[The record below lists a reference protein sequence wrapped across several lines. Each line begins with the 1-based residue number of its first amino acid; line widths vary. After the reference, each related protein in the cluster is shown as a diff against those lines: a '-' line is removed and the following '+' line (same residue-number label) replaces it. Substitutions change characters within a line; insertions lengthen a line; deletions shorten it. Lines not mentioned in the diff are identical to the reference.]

1 MILTS
6 ASTGASRTYKSAHC
20 ARLARFACAIAFLL
34 IAGLIPRA
42 ACAQARPSAEA
53 QFANAGG
60 PRPIQ
65 QAPEVY
71 SWRYL
76 AKPGPSEYD
85 EIGLHRIALGPRME
99 AHRAITVLYLPGT
112 NMNGEV
118 ALEDPRYSFQV
129 YLAAH
134 GVDVW
139 TMDYRTHFVPPM
151 VPVSV
156 IAPVMKRWTNELFVG
171 DIESAAGFILNQT
184 KSDKLFVAGF
194 SRGVEFAYLFT
205 AIHPAQVRG
214 IIALD
219 GFLPRH
225 PTAQQPPDRIVDDI
239 GGAHLT
245 YEKRRMLMQFVIDNP
260 DGPAPI
266 AKYRTARENLIHVVY
281 DNKAF
286 GGKGGLA
293 NPVDGHSDPVVLAR
307 LLITYDRYWPAVQ
320 DYENPFT
327 PQRLQAL
334 KASGIPVIAFSST
347 NIAPDWPKW
356 VHESAMSTGT
366 SDVTFTKF
374 PGWGHLDV
382 LCGTAAQA
390 DVFAKTLEWLKRH
403 AK

>member
-1 MILTS
+1 MA
-6 ASTGASRTYKSAHC
+6 ASGASREPRKSAI
-20 ARLARFACAIAFLL
+20 LLRFSRIAIAIAFLL
-34 IAGLIPRA
+34 VAGSRA
-42 ACAQARPSAEA
+42 ASAAPRPSAA
-53 QFANAGG
+53 VQFTNAGG
-60 PRPIQ
+60 PRAIEK
-65 QAPEVY
+65 APGVY
-71 SWRYL
+71 EWRYI
-76 AKPGPSEYD
+76 AKPGPTEYD
-85 EIGLHRIALGPRME
+85 EIALHRIALQRLE

-118 ALEDPRYSFQV
+118 ALENPRYSFPV

-139 TMDYRTHFVPPM
+139 TMDYRTHFVPAA

-156 IAPVMKRWTNELFVG
+156 IAPVMRRWTNELFAG
-171 DIESAAGFILNQT
+171 DIESAAEFILNQT
-184 KSDKLFVAGF
+184 KSDKIFVAGF
-194 SRGVEFAYLFT
+194 SRGVEFAYLFA

-225 PTAQQPPDRIVDDI
+225 PTTQQPSDRIVDDI

-245 YEKRRMLMQFVIDNP
+245 YEKRRTLMQFVIDNP

-266 AKYRTARENLIHVVY
+266 PKYKTARENLVHVVY
-281 DNKAF
+281 DAKDF

-307 LLITYDRYWPAVQ
+307 LLIGYDRYWPAVQ

-327 PQRLQAL
+327 PPRLQAL
-334 KASGIPVIAFSST
+334 KASKIPVIAFSST
-347 NIAPDWPKW
+347 NIATDWPAW
-356 VHESAMSTGT
+356 VYESATSTGT
-366 SDVTFTKF
+366 SNPTFTKF
-374 PGWGHLDV
+374 AGWGHLDV
-382 LCGTAAQA
+382 LCGNAAEG
-390 DVFAKTLEWLKRH
+390 DVFAPTLEWLRRH

>member
-1 MILTS
+1 M
-6 ASTGASRTYKSAHC
+6 ANPGASREPQKA
-20 ARLARFACAIAFLL
+20 AIVVRLVRLARIAIAAVFLL
-34 IAGLIPRA
+34 IAGFTPHL
-42 ACAQARPSAEA
+42 ACAAARPSAQA
-53 QFANAGG
+53 QFTNAGG
-60 PRPIQ
+60 PRAIVK
-65 QAPEVY
+65 APGVY
-71 SWRYL
+71 EWRYI
-76 AKPGPSEYD
+76 AKPGPTEYD
-85 EIGLHRIALGPRME
+85 EIALHRIALGPRAE
-99 AHRAITVLYLPGT
+99 VHRAITVLYLPGT

-118 ALEDPRYSFQV
+118 ALENPRYSFPV

-139 TMDYRTHFVPPM
+139 TMDYRTHFVPGA

-156 IAPVMKRWTNELFVG
+156 IAPVMRRWTNELFAG
-171 DIESAAGFILNQT
+171 DIESAAEFILNQT
-184 KSDKLFVAGF
+184 KSDKIFVAGF
-194 SRGVEFAYLFT
+194 SRGVEFAYLFA

-266 AKYRTARENLIHVVY
+266 SKYKTARENLIHVVY
-281 DNKAF
+281 DAKDF
-286 GGKGGLA
+286 GGHGGLA

-307 LLITYDRYWPAVQ
+307 LLIGYDRYWPAVQ

-327 PQRLQAL
+327 PPRLQAL
-334 KASGIPVIAFSST
+334 KASKIPVIAFSST
-347 NIAPDWPKW
+347 NIATDWPAW
-356 VHESAMSTGT
+356 VYESATATGT
-366 SDVTFTKF
+366 SNPTFTKF

-382 LCGTAAQA
+382 LCGNAAEA
-390 DVFAKTLEWLKRH
+390 EVFARTLEWLKRH

>member
-1 MILTS
+1 MA
-6 ASTGASRTYKSAHC
+6 ASGASREPRKSAI
-20 ARLARFACAIAFLL
+20 LLRFSRIAIAIAFLL
-34 IAGLIPRA
+34 VAGSRA
-42 ACAQARPSAEA
+42 ASAAPRPSAA
-53 QFANAGG
+53 VQFTNAGG
-60 PRPIQ
+60 PRAIEK
-65 QAPEVY
+65 APGVY
-71 SWRYL
+71 EWRYI
-76 AKPGPSEYD
+76 AKPGPTEYD
-85 EIGLHRIALGPRME
+85 EIALHRIALQRLE

-118 ALEDPRYSFQV
+118 ALENPRYSFPV

-139 TMDYRTHFVPPM
+139 TMDYRTHFVPAA

-156 IAPVMKRWTNELFVG
+156 IAPVMRRWTNELFAG
-171 DIESAAGFILNQT
+171 DIESAAEFILNQT
-184 KSDKLFVAGF
+184 KSDKIFVAGF
-194 SRGVEFAYLFT
+194 SRGVEFAYLFA

-225 PTAQQPPDRIVDDI
+225 PTTQQPSDRIVDDI

-245 YEKRRMLMQFVIDNP
+245 YEKRRTLMQFVIDNP

-266 AKYRTARENLIHVVY
+266 PKYKTARENLVHVVY
-281 DNKAF
+281 DAKDF

-307 LLITYDRYWPAVQ
+307 LLIGYDRYWPAVQ

-327 PQRLQAL
+327 PPRLQAL
-334 KASGIPVIAFSST
+334 KASKIPVIAFSST
-347 NIAPDWPKW
+347 NIATDWPAW
-356 VHESAMSTGT
+356 VYESATSTGT
-366 SDVTFTKF
+366 ANPTFTKF

-382 LCGTAAQA
+382 LCGNAAEA
-390 DVFAKTLEWLKRH
+390 EVFSRTLEWLKRH

>member
-1 MILTS
+1 M
-6 ASTGASRTYKSAHC
+6 ANPGASREPRKA
-20 ARLARFACAIAFLL
+20 AILVRLARIAIAAAFIL
-34 IAGLIPRA
+34 IAGFTSRVAFA
-42 ACAQARPSAEA
+42 AAGPSAQA
-53 QFANAGG
+53 QFTNAGG
-60 PRPIQ
+60 PRAIVK
-65 QAPEVY
+65 APGVY
-71 SWRYL
+71 EWRYI
-76 AKPGPSEYD
+76 AKPGPTEYD
-85 EIGLHRIALGPRME
+85 EIALHRIALGRRAE
-99 AHRAITVLYLPGT
+99 LHRAITVLYLPGT

-118 ALEDPRYSFQV
+118 ALGNPRYSFPV

-139 TMDYRTHFVPPM
+139 TMDYRTHFVPGA

-156 IAPVMKRWTNELFVG
+156 IAPVMRRWTNELFAG
-171 DIESAAGFILNQT
+171 DIESAAEFILNQT
-184 KSDKLFVAGF
+184 KSDKIFVAGF
-194 SRGVEFAYLFT
+194 SRGVEFAYLFA

-225 PTAQQPPDRIVDDI
+225 PGTQQPPDRIVDDI

-266 AKYRTARENLIHVVY
+266 PKYKTARENLIHVVY
-281 DNKAF
+281 DAKDF
-286 GGKGGLA
+286 GGHGGLA

-307 LLITYDRYWPAVQ
+307 LLIGYDRYWPAVQ

-327 PQRLQAL
+327 LPRLQAL
-334 KASGIPVIAFSST
+334 KASKIPVIAFSST
-347 NIAPDWPKW
+347 NIATDWPAW
-356 VHESAMSTGT
+356 VYASAMATGT
-366 SDVTFTKF
+366 SNPTFTKF

-382 LCGTAAQA
+382 LCGNAAEA
-390 DVFAKTLEWLKRH
+390 EVFARTFEWLKRH

>member
-1 MILTS
+1 MALPGRSRQPRKAAILV
-6 ASTGASRTYKSAHC
+6 
-20 ARLARFACAIAFLL
+20 RFARIAIAIAFLL
-34 IAGLIPRA
+34 GAAFTSRV
-42 ACAQARPSAEA
+42 ACAEAGPSAEA
-53 QFANAGG
+53 QFTSAGG
-60 PRPIQ
+60 PRAIE
-65 QAPEVY
+65 QAPGVY
-71 SWRYL
+71 EWRYL
-76 AKPGPSEYD
+76 AKPGPTEYD
-85 EIGLHRIALGPRME
+85 EIALHRIALGPRVK

-118 ALEDPRYSFQV
+118 ALENPRYSFPV
-129 YLAAH
+129 YLAAN

-139 TMDYRTHFVPPM
+139 TMDYRTHFVPAA

-156 IAPVMKRWTNELFVG
+156 IAPVMRRWTNELFAG
-171 DIESAAGFILNQT
+171 DIESAAEFVLNQT
-184 KSDKLFVAGF
+184 RSDKIFVAGF
-194 SRGVEFAYLFT
+194 SRGVEFAYLFA

-225 PTAQQPPDRIVDDI
+225 PTTQQPPDRIVDDI

-266 AKYRTARENLIHVVY
+266 PKYKTARENLIHVVY
-281 DNKAF
+281 DAKDF

-307 LLITYDRYWPAVQ
+307 LLIGYDRYWPAVQ

-327 PQRLQAL
+327 PTRLEAL
-334 KASGIPVIAFSST
+334 KASKIPVIAFSST
-347 NIAPDWPKW
+347 NIATDWPVW
-356 VHESAMSTGT
+356 VYESATSTGT
-366 SDVTFTKF
+366 GNPAFTKF

-382 LCGTAAQA
+382 LCGNAAEAQ
-390 DVFAKTLEWLKRH
+390 VFAPTLEWLRRH